1 MIIGNIMPTNAS
13 AGDWSI
19 NGDLHVKGSLTVDLD
34 QYVYRDSFTSDP
46 IIVLNY
52 IPISGAPIFG
62 VDTRLSGIEIDRG
75 QLPNYQLVFDE
86 NDDSMRIGMV
96 GDLQAVATRE
106 DTPIDTAF
114 GFWNDTAKRF
124 DTDPYFTTSTVVTY
138 NDLTVANLSGALD
151 SHYVNKAGDT
161 MTGDLLMSNSTSV
174 VIDSFV
180 DNFFLLRTDATGRI
194 EESGVKVV
202 NSPVGG
208 SGIALAEYST
218 PPDLNT
224 APTGFIW
231 IESVNSTTKK
241 LCFYNGSDK
250 FSVELASE

>member
-1 MIIGNIMPTNAS
+1 MSIFGNVIPVNGYPGDFFIDGDLWVQGNIKVDIDSYTY
-13 AGDWSI
+13 GDTYI
-19 NGDLHVKGSLTVDLD
+19 A
-34 QYVYRDSFTSDP
+34 DP
-46 IIVLNY
+46 ITIVNY
-52 IPISGAPIFG
+52 LSGAPVSG
-62 VDTRLSGIEIDRG
+62 VETRYAGFEVDRG
-75 QLPNYQLVFDE
+75 LLDNYQLVFDE

-161 MTGDLLMSNSTSV
+161 MTGDLVMSNSTSV